1 MYSGNQGLLVQCR
14 GRLAGARR
22 PTSQIND
29 GDSGQPEHRTQH
41 RAQNRRL
48 PSAAFYNHSP
58 RRILHDKK
66 DTQAAILVRG
76 RTRLSP
82 QRPDDARPGTRLL
95 PQPGPSRYKS
105 RNPGTP
111 IRNRDG
117 GIADR
122 TSHNAILFPGSDLH
136 RPPGCFRD
144 TPHPAPAVLWDRF
157 FIPPLFSG
165 RFYCYFD
172 NK

>member
-1 MYSGNQGLLVQCR
+1 MGSLFR
-14 GRLAGARR
+14 
-22 PTSQIND
+22 
-29 GDSGQPEHRTQH
+29 
-41 RAQNRRL
+41 
-48 PSAAFYNHSP
+48 NHSP
-58 RRILHDKK
+58 ATILHDKK

-165 RFYCYFD
+165 RVFCFFFLFIYCRW
-172 NK
+172 NL

>member
-1 MYSGNQGLLVQCR
+1 MGSLFR
-14 GRLAGARR
+14 
-22 PTSQIND
+22 
-29 GDSGQPEHRTQH
+29 
-41 RAQNRRL
+41 
-48 PSAAFYNHSP
+48 NHSP
-58 RRILHDKK
+58 ATILHDKK

-172 NK
+172 NKWLYLTTRSRKKLRFREFFGRQERTNLKNQTLNDRKTWQK

>member
-1 MYSGNQGLLVQCR
+1 MMGTPGNRSTEPGLQGL
-14 GRLAGARR
+14 
-22 PTSQIND
+22 
-29 GDSGQPEHRTQH
+29 
-41 RAQNRRL
+41 QNRKAARQW
-48 PSAAFYNHSP
+48 AAFFRNHSP
-58 RRILHDKK
+58 ATILHDKK

-122 TSHNAILFPGSDLH
+122 TSHNAILFPAATFID
-136 RPPGCFRD
+136 
-144 TPHPAPAVLWDRF
+144 HPAVSGAPRSCGSPRPL
-157 FIPPLFSG
+157 FIPPLFF
-165 RFYCYFD
+165 RPFLLLFQ
-172 NK
+172 

>member
-1 MYSGNQGLLVQCR
+1 MGSLFR
-14 GRLAGARR
+14 
-22 PTSQIND
+22 
-29 GDSGQPEHRTQH
+29 
-41 RAQNRRL
+41 
-48 PSAAFYNHSP
+48 NHSP
-58 RRILHDKK
+58 ATILHDKK

-144 TPHPAPAVLWDRF
+144 TPHYEGENETYIEASVENSSSILYDKEIR
-157 FIPPLFSG
+157 
-165 RFYCYFD
+165 
-172 NK
+172 NKPRTRRTKRNV

>member
-1 MYSGNQGLLVQCR
+1 MGSLFR
-14 GRLAGARR
+14 
-22 PTSQIND
+22 
-29 GDSGQPEHRTQH
+29 
-41 RAQNRRL
+41 
-48 PSAAFYNHSP
+48 NHSP
-58 RRILHDKK
+58 ATILHDKK

-136 RPPGCFRD
+136 RSPGCFRD
-144 TPHPAPAVLWDRF
+144 TPHPAPAVLRDHF

-172 NK
+172 NKWLYLTTRSRKKLRFREFFGRQERTDLKNQTLNDRKTWQK

>member
-1 MYSGNQGLLVQCR
+1 MMGTPGNRSTEPGLQGL
-14 GRLAGARR
+14 
-22 PTSQIND
+22 
-29 GDSGQPEHRTQH
+29 
-41 RAQNRRL
+41 QNRKAARQW
-48 PSAAFYNHSP
+48 AAFFRNHSP
-58 RRILHDKK
+58 ATILHDKK

-82 QRPDDARPGTRLL
+82 QRPDDVQPSTRLL

-136 RPPGCFRD
+136 RPPGYFRD
-144 TPHPAPAVLWDRF
+144 TPHPAPAVLRDRF

>member
-1 MYSGNQGLLVQCR
+1 MGTPGNRSTEPGLQDLQNQK
-14 GRLAGARR
+14 AAR
-22 PTSQIND
+22 QW
-29 GDSGQPEHRTQH
+29 
-41 RAQNRRL
+41 
-48 PSAAFYNHSP
+48 AAFFRNHSP
-58 RRILHDKK
+58 ATILHDKK

>member
-1 MYSGNQGLLVQCR
+1 MMGTPGNRSTEPGLQGL
-14 GRLAGARR
+14 
-22 PTSQIND
+22 
-29 GDSGQPEHRTQH
+29 
-41 RAQNRRL
+41 QNRKAARQW
-48 PSAAFYNHSP
+48 AAFFRNHSP
-58 RRILHDKK
+58 ATILHDKK
-66 DTQAAILVRG
+66 DTQVAILVRG

-122 TSHNAILFPGSDLH
+122 TSYNAILFPDSDLH

-144 TPHPAPAVLWDRF
+144 TPHPAPAVLRDRF

-165 RFYCYFD
+165 RFYCYLN

>member
-1 MYSGNQGLLVQCR
+1 MGSLFR
-14 GRLAGARR
+14 
-22 PTSQIND
+22 
-29 GDSGQPEHRTQH
+29 
-41 RAQNRRL
+41 
-48 PSAAFYNHSP
+48 NHSP
-58 RRILHDKK
+58 ATILHDKK

-165 RFYCYFD
+165 RFFFYFD
-172 NK
+172 KKLLYLNTPSRKKLRLRDFFRQG

>member
-1 MYSGNQGLLVQCR
+1 MMGTPGNRSTEPGLQDLQNQK
-14 GRLAGARR
+14 AAR
-22 PTSQIND
+22 QW
-29 GDSGQPEHRTQH
+29 
-41 RAQNRRL
+41 
-48 PSAAFYNHSP
+48 AAFFAITLP
-58 RRILHDKK
+58 RQSSTDKK

>member
-1 MYSGNQGLLVQCR
+1 MGTPGNRSTEPGLQGL
-14 GRLAGARR
+14 
-22 PTSQIND
+22 
-29 GDSGQPEHRTQH
+29 
-41 RAQNRRL
+41 QNRKAARQW
-48 PSAAFYNHSP
+48 AAFFCNHSP
-58 RRILHDKK
+58 ATILHDKK
-66 DTQAAILVRG
+66 DTQVAILVRG

-144 TPHPAPAVLWDRF
+144 TPHPAPAVFWDRF

>member
-1 MYSGNQGLLVQCR
+1 MMGTPGNRSTEPGLQDLQNQK
-14 GRLAGARR
+14 AAR
-22 PTSQIND
+22 QW
-29 GDSGQPEHRTQH
+29 
-41 RAQNRRL
+41 
-48 PSAAFYNHSP
+48 AAFFRNHSP
-58 RRILHDKK
+58 ATILHDKK

>member
-1 MYSGNQGLLVQCR
+1 MGSLFR
-14 GRLAGARR
+14 
-22 PTSQIND
+22 
-29 GDSGQPEHRTQH
+29 
-41 RAQNRRL
+41 
-48 PSAAFYNHSP
+48 NHSP
-58 RRILHDKK
+58 ATILHDKK

-172 NK
+172 NKWLYLTTRSRKKLRFREFFGRQERTDLKNQTLNDRKTWQK

>member
-1 MYSGNQGLLVQCR
+1 MGTPGNRSTEPGLQGLQNQK
-14 GRLAGARR
+14 AAR
-22 PTSQIND
+22 QW
-29 GDSGQPEHRTQH
+29 
-41 RAQNRRL
+41 
-48 PSAAFYNHSP
+48 AAFFRNHSP
-58 RRILHDKK
+58 ATILHDKK

-122 TSHNAILFPGSDLH
+122 TSHNAILFPRSDLH

>member
-1 MYSGNQGLLVQCR
+1 MGSLFR
-14 GRLAGARR
+14 
-22 PTSQIND
+22 
-29 GDSGQPEHRTQH
+29 
-41 RAQNRRL
+41 
-48 PSAAFYNHSP
+48 NHSP
-58 RRILHDKK
+58 ATILHDKK

-144 TPHPAPAVLWDRF
+144 TPHPAPAVLCIIRKSKCSTDFKRNDFLKKTKRTHWVRF
-157 FIPPLFSG
+157 VHLNSLIESCVFLYLWNSP
-165 RFYCYFD
+165 FD
-172 NK
+172 TFL

>member
-1 MYSGNQGLLVQCR
+1 MMGTPGNRSTEPGLQGL
-14 GRLAGARR
+14 
-22 PTSQIND
+22 
-29 GDSGQPEHRTQH
+29 
-41 RAQNRRL
+41 QNRKAARQW
-48 PSAAFYNHSP
+48 AAFFRNHSP
-58 RRILHDKK
+58 ATILHDKK
-66 DTQAAILVRG
+66 DTQVAILVRG

-165 RFYCYFD
+165 HFYCYFD